1 MSHQCPTGRDFKK
14 WSSRF
19 PMEEGDQALP
29 PFLAPQ
35 LCKQGLMDLLAP
47 VPALAWIGSVCFE
60 AVQRTSLA
68 SF

>member
-1 MSHQCPTGRDFKK
+1 
-14 WSSRF
+14 
-19 PMEEGDQALP
+19 MEEGDQALP